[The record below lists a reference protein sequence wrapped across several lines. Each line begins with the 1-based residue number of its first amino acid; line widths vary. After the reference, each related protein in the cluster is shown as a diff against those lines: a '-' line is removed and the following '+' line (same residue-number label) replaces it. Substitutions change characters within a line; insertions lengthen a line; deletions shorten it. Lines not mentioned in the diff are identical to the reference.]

1 MTIEMTLTYI
11 HTYILPQFAL
21 LYTKIISE
29 YVNRNSDRRDVIAGP
44 HGEAVGGSGQRRG
57 VQDDQLRG
65 GRTVE
70 GPQQVWTLAPTPGPA
85 QSPARTDTRGPDPRG
100 LPRPVPLHRQRTCLK
115 PRSGRLRELAALFS
129 LSIRLGV

>member
-44 HGEAVGGSGQRRG
+44 HGEAVGGS
-57 VQDDQLRG
+57 
-65 GRTVE
+65 
-70 GPQQVWTLAPTPGPA
+70 
-85 QSPARTDTRGPDPRG
+85 
-100 LPRPVPLHRQRTCLK
+100 
-115 PRSGRLRELAALFS
+115 
-129 LSIRLGV
+129 